1 MRVKARKDA
10 NHVQLVSQL
19 RKIGA
24 TVWDTAV
31 LKNCCDIVVGYRG
44 KNYLFEIKDPK
55 KTPSQKKLTEGE
67 QKFHETWRGQ
77 VNIIETLDDAM
88 KIMEC

>member
-1 MRVKARKDA
+1 MRAYAKKDA
-10 NHVQLVSQL
+10 NHVEVVTQL

-24 TVWDTAV
+24 TVLDIAT

-55 KTPSQKKLTEGE
+55 KTKSQKKLTDGE
-67 QKFHETWRGQ
+67 VKFHDNWRGQ
-77 VNIIETLDDAM
+77 VCVIETLDDAM
-88 KIMEC
+88 KVMEC